1 MKIAPSEHVIYE
13 RNPLA
18 EVVCQ
23 VRFSSAPELGAEVT
37 EDVREE
43 LRKQGY
49 TEESAEQVLNFKLSP
64 AVSPGQQLPP
74 SITKIFHFAAPDGA
88 WRFTYCS
95 DFMALTCSRYS
106 GWSEFLPRML
116 NGIAPLIRKFPAL
129 SVSRLGLRYKDVI
142 EREPLGLEGTPWP
155 ELIQP
160 FLLGPLMPNAFSDG
174 GRMDEGDLTSFL
186 SQAVLQ
192 LEDCKLL
199 LQSSLLSADVGN
211 RRAFLID
218 ADFFDENNFGERFL
232 ADESSLKSRLESL
245 HTNAGAL
252 FRRGITEKLH
262 VALQPRT
269 R

>member
-23 VRFSSAPELGAEVT
+23 VRYSSAPELGSEVAG
-37 EDVREE
+37 DVREE
-43 LRKQGY
+43 LLKQGY
-49 TEESAEQVLNFKLSP
+49 TEESTEQVLNFKLSP
-64 AVSPGQQLPP
+64 AVLPDQQLPP
-74 SITKIFHFAAPDGA
+74 SITKIFHFATSDGA

-116 NGIAPLIRKFPAL
+116 NGIAPLIRKLPAL
-129 SVSRLGLRYKDVI
+129 SVTRLGLRYKDVI

-160 FLLGPLMPNAFSDG
+160 FLLGPLMPNAFLEG
-174 GRMDEGDLTSFL
+174 GYVDEGDLASFL

-199 LQSSLLSADVGN
+199 LQSSLLSAEDGK

-218 ADFFDENNFGERFL
+218 ADFFNENSFEEGFLSDELR
-232 ADESSLKSRLESL
+232 LKSRLESL